1 MGVELKQPLLL
12 EMVRFEKHSPYR
24 VPSTREKIFEMN
36 RLPLLRLFV
45 ACGMGMLFL
54 AGSFNPNFLRANI
67 APWNPFVHM
76 FIALFGAAWFI
87 QAAFIHRQISEQRR

>member
-1 MGVELKQPLLL
+1 
-12 EMVRFEKHSPYR
+12 
-24 VPSTREKIFEMN
+24 
-36 RLPLLRLFV
+36 
-45 ACGMGMLFL
+45 L